1 MLSTLPQATVASFDK
16 AALPNQRR
24 PLRRIVACLLL
35 GSALIAPLPTA
46 AEAGHQTSQRAS
58 SQKASPQKVG
68 GKKQPG
74 SQSAEIGNAR
84 VQTAAAGQ
92 ESGVT
97 VTGRPVLQFGLY
109 QKEGDAKI
117 AWANF
122 RRRQPNLARNLTL
135 TIAPLGAKLS
145 DGVALRAVVTG
156 NADAS
161 GLCRRIVDARFGCLV
176 VDPGTPVQAAETAK
190 PADVAATPEIKAG
203 PSKPADGKPQDA
215 RQTASAPTPAA
226 MAAATA
232 APTTPEAA
240 AARAAYALA
249 KVTAS
254 PLPPGPPP
262 AALPPTAPPATVAT
276 AASASTAPALAPM
289 PPHPLAP
296 ASQPGA
302 VQTAQLPTTVGPTV
316 TTLQTAAAL
325 SLPLAVPRPPSGPEA
340 APPPDGTVT
349 YTEEDARTMA
359 DIEQSSR
366 SRGRLRA
373 VVPDTRVDVM
383 PATLRRE
390 SWNLC
395 ALTFDD
401 GPHRTVTRQ
410 VLEVL
415 NREGIKATYFPVA
428 RVAQNQGDLIRDF
441 LASGHEIGNHSL
453 THSDLRAMNA
463 EGQRYEIA
471 EANRI
476 LRSFGANP
484 VLFRPPYGRYN
495 SDMLSIARDEQMSP
509 VLWTVD
515 TRDWKV
521 RNADKIVQQIKN
533 GASTG
538 SVFLMH
544 STYASTVEALPR
556 VIAELRA
563 KGCEFVTLSEW
574 LERMR
579 LLAAPKIVNAGM
591 PVGPGA
597 AKATVQAATA
607 RN

>member
-1 MLSTLPQATVASFDK
+1 MS
-16 AALPNQRR
+16 AA
-24 PLRRIVACLLL
+24 
-35 GSALIAPLPTA
+35 
-46 AEAGHQTSQRAS
+46 
-58 SQKASPQKVG
+58 
-68 GKKQPG
+68 
-74 SQSAEIGNAR
+74 
-84 VQTAAAGQ
+84 
-92 ESGVT
+92 
-97 VTGRPVLQFGLY
+97 GRPVLQFGLY

-122 RRRQPNLARNLTL
+122 RRRQPDLARNLTL

-145 DGVALRAVVTG
+145 DGVALRAVVAG
-156 NADAS
+156 NSDAS
-161 GLCRRIVDARFGCLV
+161 ALCRRIVDARFGCLV
-176 VDPGTPVQAAETAK
+176 FDPGTPVQATETAK
-190 PADVAATPEIKAG
+190 PADVAAAPEIKAG
-203 PSKPADGKPQDA
+203 PSKPADGRPQDA
-215 RQTASAPTPAA
+215 RQTASTPTPAA
-226 MAAATA
+226 LAAATA

-262 AALPPTAPPATVAT
+262 AAPQATIATAPSAATT
-276 AASASTAPALAPM
+276 TAPVAAPAPM

-296 ASQPGA
+296 TSQPGA

-428 RVAQNQGDLIRDF
+428 RVAQNQGDLIREF
-441 LASGHEIGNHSL
+441 LAAGHEIGNHSL

-476 LRSFGANP
+476 LRSFGASP

-521 RNADKIVQQIKN
+521 RNADKIVQQIKS

-544 STYASTVEALPR
+544 STYPSTVEALPR

-591 PVGPGA
+591 PVGPDQTP
-597 AKATVQAATA
+597 KATVQAATA